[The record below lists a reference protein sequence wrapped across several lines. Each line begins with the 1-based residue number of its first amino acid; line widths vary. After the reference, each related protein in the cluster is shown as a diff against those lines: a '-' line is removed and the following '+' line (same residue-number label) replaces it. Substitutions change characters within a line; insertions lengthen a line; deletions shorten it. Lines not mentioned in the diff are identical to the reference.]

1 MILPANGIDFLTE
14 QLKKYTDFS
23 LKNKPVIESVS
34 INYLGLKPPYFPQ
47 FQLLLNTSKPLAMNE
62 FIKGNDFAIVNGD
75 KSEIKLGELTLNG
88 REIDDYS
95 YLLTT
100 VPTRKINY
108 YTTEN
113 FGGAEGD
120 LNKLIQFDNAPMLK
134 LLLLFNSKMAA
145 ATQFVEKTKRISV
158 VATSKPGTKKQRMVF
173 KLEMKPSYNFLDE
186 IIQLVSVIAV

>member
-1 MILPANGIDFLTE
+1 
-14 QLKKYTDFS
+14 
-23 LKNKPVIESVS
+23 
-34 INYLGLKPPYFPQ
+34 
-47 FQLLLNTSKPLAMNE
+47 MNE

-113 FGGAEGD
+113 LGGVEGD